1 MSCTQGGKVALGA
14 HGQLQGL
21 GPHWEIW
28 AHAGVGGPSDRQA
41 LTPLEALRVATID
54 AAEKLG
60 YRQDL
65 GSIEPGKLADFVVLD
80 GNPLDDIH
88 ATARTR
94 LVVRNGVVFDA
105 TSMNETWPAAKP
117 LPGFF
122 WARSDDAKPLAATKH

>member
-1 MSCTQGGKVALGA
+1 M
-14 HGQLQGL
+14 
-21 GPHWEIW
+21 
-28 AHAGVGGPSDRQA
+28 
-41 LTPLEALRVATID
+41 TPLEALRVATID

-105 TSMNETWPAAKP
+105 RP
-117 LPGFF
+117 
-122 WARSDDAKPLAATKH
+122 